1 MITKIEN
8 RSDLMRDE
16 NTGAILYTE
25 SSEIKTRR
33 KLKRIENELNSMR
46 DEMAQVK
53 LLLERL
59 IENGR

>member
-8 RSDLMRDE
+8 RSNLMRDE

>member
-46 DEMAQVK
+46 DEMVQVK